1 MSHLF
6 ALASLILPAAEAE
19 GNPWW
24 LWIVVFVIVAAFV
37 GFMIWWWLHEPEE
50 EQTTAHHAAAPP
62 TKAVE
67 APAEPEPQVEPDD
80 LKVIEGIGPRM
91 AGVLQN
97 AGIQTFKAL
106 AGLDPQRIEE
116 ILAAEDPNL
125 SRLADPATWPEQA
138 DLAAQGRWQDL
149 EKLQDELK
157 GGRRA

>member
-6 ALASLILPAAEAE
+6 ALASLTLSAAETE

-24 LWIVVFVIVAAFV
+24 LWVVVFVIVAAFV
-37 GFMIWWWLHEPEE
+37 IFMIWWWLREPEE
-50 EQTTAHHAAAPP
+50 APLTYP
-62 TKAVE
+62 AKKAE
-67 APAEPEPQVEPDD
+67 ALGEPDQAVEPDD

-91 AGVLQN
+91 AGVLQH
-97 AGIQTFKAL
+97 AGIQTFAAL
-106 AGLDPQRIEE
+106 AALDPRRIKE

-125 SRLADPATWPEQA
+125 SRLADPTTWPEQA
-138 DLAAQGRWQDL
+138 GLAAEGRWQEL